1 MFLTVLQLITR
12 TWQYRLLG
20 TTLLIAAILTANN
33 PWHSNAYTHTFVEGM
48 ATLLALVITVIS
60 MARYYSQKNISYLLL
75 GMAFL
80 GTFLLDGYHT
90 MVTSVYFKSL
100 MPSTLPT
107 LIPWSWLAS
116 RQFLALYLFL
126 GWLLWLYRY
135 TPSQGIKRFEQ
146 SLFALTAIA
155 IIVFFMVFA
164 LVPLPPAYSA
174 WLGIHRPSEL
184 IPLVFFAVTLVG
196 YLIKGKWRTDA
207 FEHWLVMSLIINVLV
222 QLCYMPNSTQLFDLK
237 FDAAHWLKLLSYI
250 CVFNALMI
258 STYQAFDREKTSN
271 QAMVD
276 AAKQAEQAI
285 IQSIQHGITVYDTKL
300 RLVSC
305 NPLFIYMMDIDRQIA
320 TAGRPINDLFRWGT
334 PALLDEIINKQ
345 PIHHRFNVS
354 GDKVIDVIGEAVEV
368 GYVITYTDVTEI
380 VAAETE
386 AKRASKVLMEMLAT
400 SPVGIGISGVDD
412 DRILWINSRGA
423 KQLGF
428 DNPTEAIG
436 FSAKNCWADEKQ
448 REAFIARFNSDG
460 QVNNTEVELR
470 CQRGEP
476 FWCYLS
482 WYKINY
488 EGQSCKLYW
497 MYDITEY
504 RAAQQQLADAQKMA
518 SLGRLVAGV
527 AHEINTPLGVA
538 ITAVSYLAPLLV
550 DIAVDLANGKLGKQ
564 QLENTI
570 EKLNGGFKIIN
581 TNLDSA
587 AALVESFKQISVDRI
602 NEQPRAVK
610 LNQYC
615 QHIVQTLSPVT
626 KNAKVELTF
635 ICTKEIVFNTYPGL
649 ISQVITNLTT
659 NSIKHAFV
667 NQHDRKIIIALSGGE
682 GKPVTIEYT
691 DNGIGISEDII
702 ANVMEPFFTT
712 ARNRG
717 GTGLGLSIVHTC
729 IVEKLNGTIKLT
741 GNEGHGANFIITI
754 PPIIPPTIP
763 PITPPTNLKP
773 VKSLN

>member
-12 TWQYRLLG
+12 AWQYRLLSS
-20 TTLLIAAILTANN
+20 LLLVVAILMANAQ
-33 PWHSNAYTHTFVEGM
+33 WHSNPYTHTFVEGM
-48 ATLLALVITVIS
+48 STLLALVIAVIS
-60 MARYYSQKNISYLLL
+60 MTRYYSQKDIAYLLL
-75 GMAFL
+75 GMAFS

-90 MVTSVYFKSL
+90 LVTSVYFKSF
-100 MPSTLPT
+100 MPSALPT

-135 TPSQGIKRFEQ
+135 TPNQGIKRFEQ

-155 IIVFFMVFA
+155 IIVFFLIFA
-164 LVPLPPAYSA
+164 LVPLPPAYNT

-184 IPLVFFAVTLVG
+184 IPLVFFAIALVG
-196 YLIKGKWRTDA
+196 YLFKGKWRTDA

-237 FDAAHWLKLLSYI
+237 FDAAHGLKLLSYI

-271 QAMVD
+271 QAMVN
-276 AAKQAEQAI
+276 AARQAEQAI
-285 IQSIQHGITVYDTKL
+285 IQSIQHGITVYDTHL
-300 RLVSC
+300 QLVTC
-305 NPLFIYMMDIDRQIA
+305 NPLFIYMMNIDTEIA
-320 TAGRPINDLFRWGT
+320 TPGRPINDLFRWGT

-345 PIHHRFNVS
+345 PIHHRFDVS
-354 GDKVIDVIGEAVEV
+354 DDRVIDVIGEAVNDS
-368 GYVITYTDVTEI
+368 YVITYTDVTEI
-380 VAAETE
+380 VAAEAE
-386 AKRASKVLMEMLAT
+386 AKRTSEKFMEILET

-412 DRILWINSRGA
+412 DEILWINSCGA

-428 DNPTEAIG
+428 DNPTNAIG
-436 FSAKNCWADEKQ
+436 FSAKNCWANDAD
-448 REAFIARFNSDG
+448 REAFMTRFNSDG
-460 QVNNTEVELR
+460 QVNNTAVELR
-470 CQRGEP
+470 CQRDGP

-482 WYKINY
+482 WYKIDYND
-488 EGQSCKLYW
+488 QPCKLYW

-504 RAAQQQLADAQKMA
+504 RAAQQQLSDAQKMA
-518 SLGRLVAGV
+518 SLGRLVAGI
-527 AHEINTPLGVA
+527 AHEINTPLGVG
-538 ITAVSYLAPLLV
+538 ITAVSYLEPLLA
-550 DIAVDLANGKLGKQ
+550 DIADDLANGKLRKKK
-564 QLENTI
+564 LTDTI
-570 EKLNGGFKIIN
+570 EKLNGGLKIIN

-602 NEQPRAVK
+602 SERPRAIE
-610 LNQYC
+610 LNGYC
-615 QHIVQTLSPVT
+615 RHIVQTLSPVT

-649 ISQVITNLTT
+649 ISQVITNLIT

-741 GNEGHGANFIITI
+741 GNEGHGANFVITI
-754 PPIIPPTIP
+754 PP
-763 PITPPTNLKP
+763 TNQNQT
-773 VKSLN
+773 KSLN